1 MPIGRTPDDLR
12 SLPYTVA
19 EIRLKIRCRA
29 GETLPHRLGR
39 GKGKSKKICIHDL
52 ALLARMTKQNL
63 YRFTSGKRQTG
74 LKVLR
79 RLCDVLDLVDS
90 GCVTKTAY
98 GCYHWHSTAQVPPV
112 REMRIDLSS
121 GRITGELRKAAPVRK
136 MPRFERLFGK

>member
-1 MPIGRTPDDLR
+1 MSKGRKKDDLS

-19 EIRLKIRCRA
+19 EIKLK
-29 GETLPHRLGR
+29 LGR
-39 GKGKSKKICIHDL
+39 RRGERAYYRPKPGEERSTTIHLWDI
-52 ALLARMTKQNL
+52 ALLARIDKHDL
-63 YRFTSGKRQTG
+63 YKFLSGKRSTG
-74 LKVLR
+74 LKVLK
-79 RLCDVLDLVDS
+79 RLCKTLDEVDS